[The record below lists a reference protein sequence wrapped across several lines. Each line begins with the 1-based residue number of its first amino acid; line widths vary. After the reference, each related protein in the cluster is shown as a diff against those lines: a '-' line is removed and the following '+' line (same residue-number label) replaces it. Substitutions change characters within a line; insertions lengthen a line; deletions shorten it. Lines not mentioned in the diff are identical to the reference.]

1 MSMNWR
7 SEELR
12 NCRVKLEGRVGWSAL
27 LAHAMAGTR
36 RYNRVR
42 AFYLSLAIRTQ
53 DITLSPVRKR
63 VIS

>member
-27 LAHAMAGTR
+27 LAHA
-36 RYNRVR
+36 NRVR
-42 AFYLSLAIRTQ
+42 AFLLSLAIRTQ